1 MYPTPSKDLMDA
13 EITEPEPLAALKSCT
28 DSAPGPDGIP
38 YSVYKKI
45 WDIVGSYIDRVRLNH
60 QTLKTL

>member
-1 MYPTPSKDLMDA
+1 MDA